1 MARQMGVAWTT
12 RRPRMHAVRSLR
24 WDVKWESAGNLEHAS
39 SSVCSF
45 LEVGKVVTGIPL
57 PVHVGWAIS
66 PGDIAR

>member
-45 LEVGKVVTGIPL
+45 LEVLLGNDCRNRDTPTGTCRL
-57 PVHVGWAIS
+57 
-66 PGDIAR
+66 GDIAG